1 VMYDT
6 FNFLTQHLRTA
17 AKVNIA
23 DIPGSFKTTIR
34 VPGKKFFFLIFFL
47 CICLFFFLFFSRGFF
62 CGYLFSD
69 DDM

>member
-34 VPGKKFFFLIFFL
+34 VPGKKFFFSY
-47 CICLFFFLFFSRGFF
+47 FFFMHLFVFF
-62 CGYLFSD
+62 FVFF
-69 DDM
+69 

>member
-23 DIPGSFKTTIR
+23 DIPDSFKTTIR
-34 VPGKKFFFLIFFL
+34 VPGKKFFFLIFFYAFV
-47 CICLFFFLFFSRGFF
+47 CLFFFVFF
-62 CGYLFSD
+62 
-69 DDM
+69 